1 MQLKKLEP
9 GGFSRDAFSLSLPH
23 SGSHGHW
30 RHAAELATPMPPSG
44 PSLPCPLVDEHSH
57 LPPLFPSPFSGS
69 KPPPFSLA
77 AAVEPTSSSSNRRQ
91 LKPRR
96 SEPRSPSAPPHRRL
110 PPHRRNRAGRPD
122 VNVGVLD
129 VVHLGRRPP
138 GANTGRFR
146 RPRLPLAAPALPI
159 NSG

>member
-9 GGFSRDAFSLSLPH
+9 GVFREMLFPSLS
-23 SGSHGHW
+23 
-30 RHAAELATPMPPSG
+30 RTVAAMATGAMPPSW
-44 PSLPCPLVDEHSH
+44 PRPCRRRGHPYRAPWWTSIATY
-57 LPPLFPSPFSGS
+57 PPLFPSPFSGS

-77 AAVEPTSSSSNRRQ
+77 ATMEPTSSSSNRRQ